1 MLKLKG
7 FLLSLARYT
16 RLIKQDAGLH
26 LLSASCGACA
36 PGGPTIGVDWGNRK
50 SASRQQPTARRLFCD
65 AVDVVGPSL
74 QRIAHRLRVR
84 RSIINTS
91 NPALVATYVVKDCF
105 NDVGLHAKLG
115 HAGGAGAAKIVECVR
130 CDHCTLI

>member
-1 MLKLKG
+1 MLARVLLVEVGG

-84 RSIINTS
+84 RSIIYPS
-91 NPALVATYVVKDCF
+91 NLTFVAASVIKDCF
-105 NDVGLHAKLG
+105 DDVWLHAELG
-115 HAGGAGAAKIVECVR
+115 HAGCASA
-130 CDHCTLI
+130 T